1 MLMPPPPVVVDAD
14 VLIRNFEYF
23 VKCGYPGALL
33 GQASGNYSFLELE
46 CGHWTLGYHVVEL

>member
-23 VKCGYPGALL
+23 VKRGYPGAARP
-33 GQASGNYSFLELE
+33 G
-46 CGHWTLGYHVVEL
+46 